1 MIKLIKD
8 ERFIV
13 TSGKNFKLKKFDTD
27 FSLDIVSKES
37 AGVIMQEHIQRIAAL
52 QERLYASDNHA
63 ILMIFQARDAA
74 GKDSTIKHVMSG
86 INPSGCHVVSFKV
99 PTSTEI
105 EHDFLWRTAL
115 QLPERGRIGIFNRSY
130 YEEVL
135 VTKVHPE
142 IILNQRLPEAC
153 SEKDIDKKFWEGRY
167 ESIRDHEKHL
177 SRNGYVVLK
186 FFLNVSKKEQK
197 KRFLERI
204 EHPDKNWKFSYGDIK
219 ERQYWDQYEEAFEQ
233 MIEETAEEHAP
244 WFIIPS
250 DKKWFAQLAVA
261 RILLETLE
269 SLDLRF
275 PELSDEEKAMLE
287 KAKEELEAEKD

>member
-8 ERFIV
+8 DRITI
-13 TSGKNFKLKKFDTD
+13 TSGKNFKLKNFDTD
-27 FSLDIVSKES
+27 FSLDFVSKES

-86 INPSGCHVVSFKV
+86 INPSGCQVVSFKV

-105 EHDFLWRTAL
+105 EHDFLWRTAV

-142 IILNQRLPEAC
+142 IILNQRLP
-153 SEKDIDKKFWEGRY
+153 SVLTEKDLDKKFWEHRY

-177 SRNGYVVLK
+177 SRNGFVILK

-204 EHPDKNWKFSYGDIK
+204 DQPDKNWKFSYGDIK
-219 ERQYWDQYEEAFEQ
+219 ERQYWDQYEDAFEQ

-244 WFIIPS
+244 WFVIPS

-269 SLDLRF
+269 SLDLKF
-275 PELSDEEKAMLE
+275 PELGDEEKAVLE
-287 KAKEELEAEKD
+287 KAKMELESEKD

>member
-1 MIKLIKD
+1 MIKLLKD
-8 ERFIV
+8 DRFTV
-13 TSGKNFKLKKFDTD
+13 TTGKGFKLHKFDPD
-27 FSLDIVSKES
+27 FSIDFVSKES
-37 AGVIMQEHIQRIAAL
+37 AGELMQEHIQRIAAL
-52 QERLYASDNHA
+52 QEKLYAADNHS

-86 INPSGCHVVSFKV
+86 INPTGCQIVSFKA
-99 PTSTEI
+99 PSSHELD
-105 EHDFLWRTAL
+105 HDFLWRTSVH
-115 QLPERGRIGIFNRSY
+115 LPERGRIGIFNRSY

-142 IILNQRLPEAC
+142 FILNQRLPGVN
-153 SEKDIDKKFWEGRY
+153 SPDDIDKKFWQKRY
-167 ESIRDHEKHL
+167 ESIRNHEKHL
-177 SRNGYVVLK
+177 AENGYVILK

-204 EHPDKNWKFSYGDIK
+204 VEPDKHWKFSYGDLK
-219 ERQYWDQYEEAFEQ
+219 ERGFWNEYQSAYED
-233 MIEETAEEHAP
+233 MIEETADTHSP

-269 SLDLRF
+269 SLDLKY
-275 PELSDEEKAMLE
+275 PTLSNEEQALLK
-287 KAKEELEAEKD
+287 KAKEELESEED